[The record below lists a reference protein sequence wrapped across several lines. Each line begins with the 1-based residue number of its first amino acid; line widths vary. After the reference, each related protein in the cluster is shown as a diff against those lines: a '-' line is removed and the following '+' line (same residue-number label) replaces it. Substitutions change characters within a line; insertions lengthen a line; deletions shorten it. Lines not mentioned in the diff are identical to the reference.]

1 MSGDQNPGY
10 PFGHGVGSKVEPSQV
25 DETTR
30 LWIKEVLPTLKK
42 QRGFGGATPIGNRK
56 SGTSVRVSYG
66 ESEAAMK
73 DALGQVRPEAIMA
86 LAQTGGSI
94 IADDECD
101 VAFLERLQPPK
112 AGGWARLT
120 TVQGDPAQLS
130 QAVSNFKDK
139 IVPSVRR
146 QAGARTAYFF
156 ANRQTG
162 KTFAGSVWDTL
173 QDLQKSESAI
183 TELRAEAGERF
194 GGREASTE
202 EMEVDCLGLL
212 AAGGLGRC
220 RI

>member
-1 MSGDQNPGY
+1 MSADQNPGY
-10 PFGHGVGSKVEPSQV
+10 PFCHVVRSKVDPSQV

-42 QRGFGGATPIGNRK
+42 QRGFGGATLIGNRK
-56 SGTSVRVSYG
+56 IGTSVSVSYW

-73 DALGQVRPEAIMA
+73 DARGQVRPEAIMA

-101 VAFLERLQPPK
+101 VAFLERFQPPK

-183 TELRAEAGERF
+183 TELRAEAINRF
-194 GGREASTE
+194 GGREAKTE
-202 EMEVDCLGLL
+202 AMEMYFIEIL
-212 AAGGLGRC
+212 AARALVP
-220 RI
+220 

>member
-1 MSGDQNPGY
+1 MSADQNPGY
-10 PFGHGVGSKVEPSQV
+10 PFCHVVRSKVDPSQV

-42 QRGFGGATPIGNRK
+42 QRGFGGATLIGNRK
-56 SGTSVRVSYG
+56 IGTSVSVSYW

-73 DALGQVRPEAIMA
+73 DARGQVRPEAIMA

-101 VAFLERLQPPK
+101 VAFLERFQPPK

-146 QAGARTAYFF
+146 QPGARTAYFF

-183 TELRAEAGERF
+183 TELRAEAINRF
-194 GGREASTE
+194 GGREAKTE
-202 EMEVDCLGLL
+202 AMEMYFIEIL
-212 AAGGLGRC
+212 AARALVP
-220 RI
+220 

>member
-1 MSGDQNPGY
+1 MSADQNPGY
-10 PFGHGVGSKVEPSQV
+10 PFCHVVRSKVDPSQV

-42 QRGFGGATPIGNRK
+42 QRGFGGATLIGNRK
-56 SGTSVRVSYG
+56 IGTSVSVSYW

-73 DALGQVRPEAIMA
+73 DARGQVRPEAIMA

-101 VAFLERLQPPK
+101 VAFLERFQPPK

-130 QAVSNFKDK
+130 QAVSNFKDQ

-183 TELRAEAGERF
+183 TELRAEAINRF
-194 GGREASTE
+194 GGREAKTE
-202 EMEVDCLGLL
+202 AMEMYFIEIL
-212 AAGGLGRC
+212 AARALVP
-220 RI
+220 

>member
-1 MSGDQNPGY
+1 MSADQNPGY
-10 PFGHGVGSKVEPSQV
+10 PFCHVVRSKVDPSQV

-42 QRGFGGATPIGNRK
+42 QKGFGGATLIGNRK
-56 SGTSVRVSYG
+56 IGTSVSVSYW

-73 DALGQVRPEAIMA
+73 DARGQVRPEAIMA

-101 VAFLERLQPPK
+101 VAFLERFQPPK

-183 TELRAEAGERF
+183 TELRAEAINRF
-194 GGREASTE
+194 GGREAKTE
-202 EMEVDCLGLL
+202 AMEMYFIEIL
-212 AAGGLGRC
+212 AASALVP
-220 RI
+220 

>member
-1 MSGDQNPGY
+1 MSADQNPGY
-10 PFGHGVGSKVEPSQV
+10 PFCHVVRSKVDPSQV

-42 QRGFGGATPIGNRK
+42 QRGFGGATLIGNRK
-56 SGTSVRVSYG
+56 IGTSVSVSYW

-73 DALGQVRPEAIMA
+73 DARGQVRPEAITA

-101 VAFLERLQPPK
+101 VAFLERFQPPK

-146 QAGARTAYFF
+146 QPGARTAYFF

-183 TELRAEAGERF
+183 TELRAEAINRF
-194 GGREASTE
+194 GGREAKTE
-202 EMEVDCLGLL
+202 AMEMYFIEIL
-212 AAGGLGRC
+212 AASALVP
-220 RI
+220 

>member
-1 MSGDQNPGY
+1 MSADQNPGY
-10 PFGHGVGSKVEPSQV
+10 PFCHLVRSKVDPSQV

-42 QRGFGGATPIGNRK
+42 QRGFGGATLIGNRK
-56 SGTSVRVSYG
+56 IGTSVSVSYW

-73 DALGQVRPEAIMA
+73 DARGQVRPEAIMA

-101 VAFLERLQPPK
+101 VAFLERFQPPK

-183 TELRAEAGERF
+183 TELRAEAINRF
-194 GGREASTE
+194 GGREAKTE
-202 EMEVDCLGLL
+202 AMEMYFIEIL
-212 AAGGLGRC
+212 AASALVP
-220 RI
+220 

>member
-1 MSGDQNPGY
+1 MSADQNPGY
-10 PFGHGVGSKVEPSQV
+10 PFCHVVRSKVDPSQV

-42 QRGFGGATPIGNRK
+42 QRGFGGATLIGNRK
-56 SGTSVRVSYG
+56 IGTSVSVSYW

-73 DALGQVRPEAIMA
+73 DARGQVRPEAIMA

-101 VAFLERLQPPK
+101 VAFLERFQPPK

-183 TELRAEAGERF
+183 TELRAEAINRF
-194 GGREASTE
+194 GGREAKTE
-202 EMEVDCLGLL
+202 AMEMYFIEIL
-212 AAGGLGRC
+212 AASALVP
-220 RI
+220 